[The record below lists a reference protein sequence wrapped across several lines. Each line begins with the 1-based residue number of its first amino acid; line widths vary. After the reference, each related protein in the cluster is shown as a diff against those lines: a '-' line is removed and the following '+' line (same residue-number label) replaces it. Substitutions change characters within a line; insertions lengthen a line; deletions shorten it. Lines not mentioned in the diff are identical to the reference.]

1 MFVSGT
7 GTAYYAFGMIQIMK
21 KNILTVVVIAL
32 CLINLALS
40 AVIVFSIVPMANRT
54 NDLITQVASVIN
66 LELED
71 PNADSIVADVP
82 VADREALA
90 PIGGE
95 NEVMINLKKDAS
107 SQQQHYAM
115 YDTVT
120 LTVNKAAED
129 YKTVTD
135 LISKNST
142 YIMDCVTT
150 TLAQRTLE
158 ELQNDT
164 DRSELKADII
174 EKLNDYFDSSAVCD
188 VVVNNLKYQ

>member
-1 MFVSGT
+1 
-7 GTAYYAFGMIQIMK
+7 MK

-32 CLINLALS
+32 CMINLALS
-40 AVIVFSIVPMANRT
+40 AVVVFSIVPMANRT

-71 PNADSIVADVP
+71 PDADSIIGDVP
-82 VADREALA
+82 VADRESLD

-95 NEVMINLKKDAS
+95 NEVTINLKKDNSGSA
-107 SQQQHYAM
+107 HYAL

-120 LTVNKAAED
+120 LTINKAADD
-129 YKTVTD
+129 YKTVTG
-135 LISKNST
+135 LIAANNT
-142 YIMDCVTT
+142 YIIDCVTT

-158 ELQNDT
+158 ELQNDL
-164 DRSELKADII
+164 DRSELKKDILK
-174 EKLNDYFDSSAVCD
+174 KLNSYFGTSSICD